1 MIIKSKQLKSLFS
14 FIAVIFMVCLT
25 AIACKNKPTQAADFN
40 IADPD
45 VKPEPQP
52 NNPAYDNKLIDYRTV
67 KGADPV
73 VVSFGDKGENLLLV
87 YENDSELYYKASL
100 NGGLKF
106 TKEGILGKRISDK
119 GGTASRLA
127 SPVVFARGNRITVV
141 ASEKGTF
148 GGTYNFPVQPTTKS
162 RLMKIQGTMD
172 ATTGEIAWDST
183 WQDFGVDVGSF
194 AAAQMGE
201 FYNQYATFTG
211 AGKGTASDK
220 FVLPIAVMSK
230 QQYTAEFGFVM
241 AYSSDGKNWSLGTK
255 ARYVDAWRANTKY
268 MQTKVFKVNGD
279 SVDLLARPRW
289 NNPVRI
295 GKFSLNYARYEY
307 IRNFSPDETSVFDAQ
322 SVFETAIHNEN
333 GQTYTYIINGRGN
346 DSDIRLAKFRDETL
360 NGAPERE
367 IIISSKGRA
376 GSVAIIGDG
385 SIATFTDEGGEL
397 VYRRFT
403 QKYFETQ
410 DKAGVEVAQ

>member
-1 MIIKSKQLKSLFS
+1 
-14 FIAVIFMVCLT
+14 
-25 AIACKNKPTQAADFN
+25 
-40 IADPD
+40 
-45 VKPEPQP
+45 
-52 NNPAYDNKLIDYRTV
+52 
-67 KGADPV
+67 
-73 VVSFGDKGENLLLV
+73 
-87 YENDSELYYKASL
+87 
-100 NGGLKF
+100 
-106 TKEGILGKRISDK
+106 
-119 GGTASRLA
+119 
-127 SPVVFARGNRITVV
+127 
-141 ASEKGTF
+141 
-148 GGTYNFPVQPTTKS
+148 
-162 RLMKIQGTMD
+162 MD

-194 AAAQMGE
+194 AAAQMGG

-295 GKFSLNYARYEY
+295 GKFSINYARYEY

-346 DSDIRLAKFRDETL
+346 DSDIRLAKFRGETL